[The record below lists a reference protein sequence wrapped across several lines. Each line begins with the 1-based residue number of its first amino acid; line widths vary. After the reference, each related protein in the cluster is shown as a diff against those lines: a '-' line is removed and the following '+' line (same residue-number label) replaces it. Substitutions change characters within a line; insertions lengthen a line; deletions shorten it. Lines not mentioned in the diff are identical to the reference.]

1 MLPIPDE
8 QGRAH
13 NKAAEE
19 VSTTDAVQNGDGEEA
34 EATRGCRSRRS
45 KRSIDDGGGDVVVLD
60 EA

>member
-34 EATRGCRSRRS
+34 EAARNCRSRQSRRS
-45 KRSIDDGGGDVVVLD
+45 RVDGGGDEVVLD